1 MSPSVSKN
9 ASYLAIDWPRSKST
23 LHSPFVTLNSL
34 IPLTALPSFS
44 FVCCAYGAEPAVKHE
59 VAEQGWRLA
68 FSRPGFVT
76 LKRESPADRM
86 APADATAS
94 DLPTGIFVRTASH
107 SIGQVRADT
116 SEGHGKGTEMMAAL
130 VALLS
135 NSHEAQRPFDQIH
148 VWPKDRTAIGR
159 FDFEPGVDEVSRAV
173 GEEILAALS
182 LREGAVGEGGDVERR
197 HRFVRSGTINVVAQP
212 GERVLD
218 VVLVAPTHWFI
229 GFHVASTWPTRWPGA
244 VQPIELAEP
253 PISRAYYKAAE
264 AITWSGFNLRAGDQA
279 IEIGS
284 APGGACQRLLEL
296 GLDVTGI
303 DPAEMDEAISTHPR
317 YTHIQARGGDLPRK
331 RYSGAKWLLVDS
343 IAKPEQ
349 TLQTVENIVTNQHSD
364 LVGLLLTLKIGDY
377 ASAERIESWR
387 KTIERWGVADVR
399 IRQLARNRC
408 EVCLAVRVTDQT

>member
-1 MSPSVSKN
+1 LTSSP
-9 ASYLAIDWPRSKST
+9 R
-23 LHSPFVTLNSL
+23 
-34 IPLTALPSFS
+34 FS
-44 FVCCAYGAEPAVKHE
+44 FVCCAHGAEPAVKDE

-76 LKRESPADRM
+76 LKREVPT
-86 APADATAS
+86 APNAAAHAPDHSAAS
-94 DLPTGIFVRTASH
+94 DLPSGIFVRTASH

-116 SEGHGKGTEMMAAL
+116 SGGYGKGEEMIAAL
-130 VALLS
+130 VALVS
-135 NSHEAQRPFDQIH
+135 DSHEAQRPFDQIH
-148 VWPKDRTAIGR
+148 VWPKDRAAIGR

-173 GEEILAALS
+173 GEEILRALQGTRRIS
-182 LREGAVGEGGDVERR
+182 PQPVESESRAT
-197 HRFVRSGTINVVAQP
+197 FVRSSKINVVAQP

-218 VVLVAPTHWFI
+218 IVLVEPTHWFV

-253 PISRAYYKAAE
+253 PVSRAYYKAAE
-264 AITWSGFNLRAGDQA
+264 AIAWSGFNLRAGDQA
-279 IEIGS
+279 FEIGS

-296 GLDVTGI
+296 GLHVTGV
-303 DPAEMDEAISTHPR
+303 DPAEMDEAISSHPR

-343 IAKPEQ
+343 NVKPEQ
-349 TLQTVENIVTNQHSD
+349 TLQTVENIVTNQHCH

-387 KTIERWGVADVR
+387 KTIQGWGVADIR

-408 EVCLAVRVTDQT
+408 EVCLAVRLKEQT